1 MGWGGVGR
9 GALARGWGAGPGM
22 GRGGRGGGREAG
34 ATAVQTGLSLLNELE
49 GAGLL
54 GMPYA
59 VGLVGGA
66 AGGAAC
72 IACVGAAAGFTGVL
86 LSRCMYEPRG
96 AAEGADAGSGSGG
109 STGDGELDPG
119 TGRPTGP
126 GERVRDSYAAVG
138 GAAIGSRGRT
148 LVLGVQ
154 MLNLNLVASSYL
166 VLMGSCLSFVLP
178 TPQQLLG
185 GGWGGGT
192 AVSARAWTIV
202 ATLVCL
208 PTVHLGGYKRLA
220 ALSVLGV
227 LCLLCIFS
235 LGVYYGVRQEG
246 EPGAP
251 PPLPPP
257 TLQQVPASISMF
269 LFAFSCHGIFPDL
282 EKSMARPQ
290 LFPRVVGSVFAANAL
305 LKMTFAFLLC
315 SAFGGAIDPVV
326 AANFPS
332 AAARQAVSLL
342 VCANALMSFPF
353 PLVPVFRTLGCLAE
367 GGAKEMALEATGV
380 PNEGAPLLLQGEQS
394 GSGRHAGG
402 GRWRGTAERS
412 VVVLCC
418 GAVAVLVGNFAVVM
432 GLMGSVTLSLLTF
445 VFPATFYLRL
455 HKPRGVLHKA
465 CLAVVAVGAVGGIA
479 GTASTVYLALWGG

>member
-1 MGWGGVGR
+1 M
-9 GALARGWGAGPGM
+9 
-22 GRGGRGGGREAG
+22 
-34 ATAVQTGLSLLNELE
+34 QTGLSLLNELE

-66 AGGAAC
+66 GGGAAC

-86 LSRCMYEPRG
+86 LSRCMYEPRDAAAG
-96 AAEGADAGSGSGG
+96 AAAGSGSGG
-109 STGDGELDPG
+109 RAGDGELDPG
-119 TGRPTGP
+119 RRRSTGP

-138 GAAIGSRGRT
+138 GACFGSRGHT

-178 TPQQLLG
+178 PPQQLLG
-185 GGWGGGT
+185 WGWGGGT
-192 AVSARAWTIV
+192 DVSARAWTIV
-202 ATLVCL
+202 SMVVCL

-282 EKSMARPQ
+282 EKSMARPE
-290 LFPRVVGSVFAANAL
+290 LFPQVVGSVFAANAL

-315 SAFGGAIDPVV
+315 SAFGGAVAPVV

-353 PLVPVFRTLGCLAE
+353 PLVPVFRALGCPAE
-367 GGAKEMALEATGV
+367 GRAEETVMGATGA
-380 PNEGAPLLLQGEQS
+380 PDEGAPLLQS
-394 GSGRHAGG
+394 GSGKRAGG
-402 GRWRGTAERS
+402 GRWRGAAARS
-412 VVVLCC
+412 AVVLCC
-418 GAVAVLVGNFAVVM
+418 GAVAVIIGNFAVVM

-455 HKPRGVLHKA
+455 HKPRGVLRKA
-465 CLAVVAVGAVGGIA
+465 CLAVVAVGAVGGIT
-479 GTASTVYLALWGG
+479 GTASTVYLALRGG